1 MHNLRSSSKYI
12 HVVQLM
18 PSVPRSWVQTPH
30 PLPFFF
36 LQYFCLSDY
45 EQLNV
50 ETHHLWLLSKNPTI
64 ALCSYSLL
72 NEWCYSSELLLS
84 VLSFPVSDDDARQ
97 LLAHVEFDIQSKG

>member
-1 MHNLRSSSKYI
+1 MGSNPTSAS
-12 HVVQLM
+12 
-18 PSVPRSWVQTPH
+18 
-30 PLPFFF
+30 FFF
-36 LQYFCLSDY
+36 PPILLLSDY

-50 ETHHLWLLSKNPTI
+50 ETHHLWPLSKNPTI